1 MSDIAELMARLS
13 SMNESESRGSSG
25 GGGIRIHPG
34 AEGSGDVISALEFL
48 SEEAESFGMASKF
61 KGLMDILS
69 PSMSFEDMVRVAT
82 PALGNVTFD
91 SLEKFMPIAIRS
103 KLAVLSQKNFILS
116 NLKPPNIAIGG
127 IKTVFGKKE
136 GGEQGH

>member
-13 SMNESESRGSSG
+13 SMNESESGGSSG

-34 AEGSGDVISALEFL
+34 AEGSGGVISELAFLLE
-48 SEEAESFGMASKF
+48 EVEFGMASKF
-61 KGLMDILS
+61 QGLMDILS

-103 KLAVLSQKNFILS
+103 KLVVLSQKNFILS
-116 NLKPPNIAIGG
+116 NLKPPNMAIGG